1 MNLDHGYHGGLYDG
15 GYHEQDNV
23 KGIIGT
29 GGKSC
34 KILNFYIVFNLIAS
48 IVTLIHLQFCL
59 SECLHNS
66 VTSSNVITFH
76 FFSHFFFFCWQEE
89 LVKAPD

>member
-34 KILNFYIVFNLIAS
+34 KILNFS
-48 IVTLIHLQFCL
+48 HRLQFNRVYCYI
-59 SECLHNS
+59 NS
-66 VTSSNVITFH
+66 FTILPLRMFT
-76 FFSHFFFFCWQEE
+76 Q
-89 LVKAPD
+89 